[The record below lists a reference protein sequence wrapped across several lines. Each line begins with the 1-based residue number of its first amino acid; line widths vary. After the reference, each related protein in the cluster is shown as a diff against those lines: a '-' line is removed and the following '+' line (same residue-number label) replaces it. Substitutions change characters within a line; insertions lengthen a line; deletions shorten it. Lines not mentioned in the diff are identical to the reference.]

1 MLRKIRRFYWKQRD
15 RGLGRQTVMAAV
27 GAALFLMIILGAVTK
42 SVIMPKN
49 ESRKNAARTETASGT
64 AIGAEAASG
73 GGVAIEGVEASVDP
87 DDETTD
93 YTADDSN
100 NDVSVDM
107 TDLEPFLGFMSE
119 TAYEEL
125 KTQLV
130 QICQERNCRSVRKL
144 TYQQTQAFDVASFI
158 LLPDG
163 SVYQCNYNLK
173 SCQVSVSKTDYTEVQ
188 INQMKEKQLQEEQ
201 QKLEQEQKAEKQK
214 LQKKKVEKKK
224 TIKKKK
230 AKKKPVKKKV
240 KKKRTQK

>member
-49 ESRKNAARTETASGT
+49 ESRKNVVRTETASGT
-64 AIGAEAASG
+64 AIGAETASG
-73 GGVAIEGVEASVDP
+73 GGVAIEGVEASGDP
-87 DDETTD
+87 DGEKTD
-93 YTADDSN
+93 TPIEDSRESM
-100 NDVSVDM
+100 SVDM

-144 TYQQTQAFDVASFI
+144 TYQQTQAFDVTSFI

-173 SCQVSVSKTDYTEVQ
+173 SCQVSVFKTDYTEVQ

-201 QKLEQEQKAEKQK
+201 EQKAEKQK
-214 LQKKKVEKKK
+214 LQKKKVKKKK

-240 KKKRTQK
+240 KKKRTKK